1 MGASIDAL
9 DPDLRSAL
17 QELSQWL
24 GAQRVVL
31 TVTSTVRSARDQ
43 DFLWRRARAGRS
55 GGLPAA
61 PPGHSAHEY
70 GWAFDAIVSPVEYQ
84 EAVGMAW
91 EQMWGGKWG
100 NRRDPVH
107 FELPGASQQAWQLGE
122 SLSSSPAAGQQSGD
136 TLGARATSV
145 VSKAF
150 DFYVGSS
157 VAGLLQLFPS
167 LSENEALQVLS
178 SPYEEFLKWL
188 IYQIRLPSFR

>member
-1 MGASIDAL
+1 MGASLDQL
-9 DPDLRSAL
+9 DPDLRQAWLEL
-17 QELSQWL
+17 QQWL
-24 GAQRVVL
+24 GSQRVIL
-31 TVTSTVRSARDQ
+31 TTTSTVRSSRDQ
-43 DFLWRRARAGRS
+43 KFLWDRYQQGKS

-70 GWAFDAIVSPVEYQ
+70 GWAVDGLVTPVEYQ
-84 EAVGMAW
+84 EAVGKAW

-107 FELPGASQQAWQLGE
+107 FELPGASEQAWQLGE
-122 SLSSSPAAGQQSGD
+122 AAAPALAVGD

-145 VSKAF
+145 VVQAF

-178 SPYEEFLKWL
+178 SPYEEFLKWI
-188 IYQIRLPSFR
+188 IYQIKLPSFR

>member
-1 MGASIDAL
+1 MGASLDQL
-9 DPDLRSAL
+9 DPDLRAAIA
-17 QELSQWL
+17 ELSQWL
-24 GAQRVVL
+24 GSQRVIL
-31 TVTSTVRSARDQ
+31 TITSTVRSARDQ
-43 DFLWRRARAGRS
+43 DFLWRRYQKGLS

-70 GWAFDAIVSPVEYQ
+70 GWAFDAVVSPVEYQ
-84 EAVGMAW
+84 EAVGRAW

-107 FELPGASQQAWQLGE
+107 FELPGASELAWQLGE
-122 SLSSSPAAGQQSGD
+122 QEGTAPAPAD

-145 VSKAF
+145 IAQAF
-150 DFYVGSS
+150 DLYVGSS
-157 VAGLLQLFPS
+157 VAGLLQLFPA

-188 IYQIRLPSFR
+188 IYQIKLPTWR

>member
-1 MGASIDAL
+1 MGANPNGL
-9 DPDLRSAL
+9 DPDLRAAMQDL
-17 QELSQWL
+17 QQWL
-24 GAQRVVL
+24 GSQRIIL
-31 TVTSTVRSARDQ
+31 TITSTLRSTRDQ
-43 DFLWRRARAGRS
+43 KFLWDRYQAGNS

-84 EAVGMAW
+84 EAVGTAW
-91 EQMWGGKWG
+91 EQNWGGKWG

-107 FELPGASQQAWQLGE
+107 FELPGASEQAWQLGE
-122 SLSSSPAAGQQSGD
+122 AAAQAPAVGD

-145 VSKAF
+145 VVQAF
-150 DFYVGSS
+150 DFYAGSS

-178 SPYEEFLKWL
+178 SPYEEFLKWI
-188 IYQIRLPSFR
+188 IYQIKLPSFR